1 MALSAKEV
9 WDVDGVRVLTVV
21 WFFHLVTTGEVV
33 EKIVLVT
40 SGGYSVTTVVSV
52 VFTLLILVQD
62 PSLSR
67 ALNSGGGVL
76 G

>member
-21 WFFHLVTTGEVV
+21 WLFHLVTTGEVV

-40 SGGYSVTTVVSV
+40 LGGYSVKTVVSV
-52 VFTLLILVQD
+52 VFTLLI
-62 PSLSR
+62 
-67 ALNSGGGVL
+67 
-76 G
+76 